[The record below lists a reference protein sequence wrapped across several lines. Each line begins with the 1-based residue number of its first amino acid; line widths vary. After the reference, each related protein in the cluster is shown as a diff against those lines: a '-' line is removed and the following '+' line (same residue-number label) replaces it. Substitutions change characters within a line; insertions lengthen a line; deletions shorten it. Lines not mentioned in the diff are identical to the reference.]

1 MKKRIIIFVV
11 LLSLLILISLP
22 VAYAETLHFRNTIAS
37 SYERVYAIKEDGTLY
52 YWGKAAANEQAAD
65 QSKERLK
72 PMPLLTDVIN
82 VYAGWG
88 AGFAIRSDNSLWL
101 IGSGG
106 NIDGERKKSTDAP
119 IKIMDNV
126 RETANSY
133 NRYLALKTDGTVW
146 EWGSEFEKAKKIM
159 DDVKH
164 IGAGIGSFYA
174 VKNDGTLWGWEENYS
189 GALGVKTKEPYVFWW
204 APIKIMDDVQTVYGA
219 GSNAFAIK
227 TDGTLWGWGSNND
240 ILMNKGVLET
250 HLFTFSD
257 GSQGSNEACFTPV
270 KIMSNVKKISGINH
284 ITVIKD
290 DNSLWT
296 WGRNDSGE
304 LGDGTSISRYTMEK
318 VLDDVADVTSYLGF
332 TIALKEDGSLWGC
345 GTNAWG
351 ELGLGEVD
359 YDKHPKMIKITDKIA
374 LPNAIFHVPTSWAKE
389 DVINA
394 INLGLVPDECQ
405 SLYQQDIKRKEFVKL
420 ISELINKTATK
431 NLKPIKD
438 VYFADTDDKDVL
450 NVARLGIIDGV
461 GNNLF
466 NPDGKITREQAATIL
481 MRTARLL
488 NLSSAITDKKFND
501 NNSISEWATKGVYY
515 CYANEI
521 MNGTGDNNFSPSQ
534 TYSREMS
541 IVTIF
546 RLYNKFIK

>member
-22 VAYAETLHFRNTIAS
+22 VAYAETLHFVNTIAS
-37 SYERVYAIKEDGTLY
+37 SNARVYAIKEDGTLY
-52 YWGKAAANEQAAD
+52 YWGKATYNNQSGD
-65 QSKERLK
+65 QSNERSK
-72 PMPLLTDVIN
+72 PMPLLTDVID
-82 VYAGWG
+82 VHAAWWG
-88 AGFAIRSDNSLWL
+88 GFAIRRDNSLWL
-101 IGSGG
+101 IGSGE
-106 NIDGERKKSTDAP
+106 NIDGERKESMDVPMKV
-119 IKIMDNV
+119 MDNV
-126 RETANSY
+126 KETANSY

-146 EWGSEFEKAKKIM
+146 EWGSEFEKARKIM
-159 DDVKH
+159 DNVKH

-189 GALGVKTKEPYVFWW
+189 GALGVKTKEPYMFWW
-204 APIKIMDDVQTVYGA
+204 APIKIMDDVQNVYGA

-227 TDGTLWGWGSNND
+227 TDGTLWGWGSDND
-240 ILMNKGVLET
+240 VLMYKGELET
-250 HLFTFSD
+250 HTFTFSD

-270 KIMSNVKKISGINH
+270 KIMSNVKKVSGINH

-296 WGRNDSGE
+296 WGRNNSGE
-304 LGDGTSISRYTMEK
+304 LGDGTTISRYTMEK

-332 TIALKEDGSLWGC
+332 TIALKEDGTLWGC

-359 YDKHPKMIKITDKIA
+359 YDEHPEMIKITDKIA
-374 LPNAIFHVPTSWAKE
+374 LPNAIFHVPASWAEE
-389 DVINA
+389 DIINA
-394 INLGLVPDECQ
+394 INIGLVPDECQ
-405 SLYQQDIKRKEFVKL
+405 SLYQQDITRKEFVKL

-431 NLKPIKD
+431 NLKPTKD
-438 VYFADTDDKDVL
+438 VYFTDIDDKDVL

-488 NLSSAITDKKFND
+488 NLSSTITDKKFND
-501 NNSISEWATKGVYY
+501 NNSISEWAIKGVYY